1 MAITNQDG
9 ISKMDRER
17 LVDSLVKKIQSG
29 ELRTLG
35 IYGHGGSGK
44 TTFTKALCE
53 RLDLAIVNLLE
64 TDPYIIGS
72 SRDLVVPKDHPNQKV
87 TACLSSAHELAS
99 LERDIQALQAGMDI
113 RTIDKPWC
121 PSVRLSGAKPI
132 LIVEGM
138 SVAFLPKS
146 LFDQTICFYTDDETE
161 LKRRLSRDVAQ
172 RNREIDFIYRTH
184 QIRREQYHQY
194 YQPMEGE
201 ADILVNTSQDQ
212 FRIEKEKKVLRKK

>member
-1 MAITNQDG
+1 M
-9 ISKMDRER
+9 
-17 LVDSLVKKIQSG
+17 
-29 ELRTLG
+29 
-35 IYGHGGSGK
+35 
-44 TTFTKALCE
+44 
-53 RLDLAIVNLLE
+53 
-64 TDPYIIGS
+64 
-72 SRDLVVPKDHPNQKV
+72 
-87 TACLSSAHELAS
+87 
-99 LERDIQALQAGMDI
+99 
-113 RTIDKPWC
+113 
-121 PSVRLSGAKPI
+121 RLSGAKPI

>member
-1 MAITNQDG
+1 
-9 ISKMDRER
+9 MDRER

-64 TDPYIIGS
+64 TDPYIISS

-113 RTIDKPWC
+113 RTIDKPWS
-121 PSVRLSGAKPI
+121 PSHILSGNKSI

-212 FRIEKEKKVLRKK
+212 FRIEKE

>member
-1 MAITNQDG
+1 
-9 ISKMDRER
+9 MDRER

-64 TDPYIIGS
+64 TDPYIISS

-113 RTIDKPWC
+113 RTIDKPWT
-121 PSVRLSGAKPI
+121 PSHILSGSKPI

-146 LFDQTICFYTDDETE
+146 LFDQTVCFYTDDHTE
-161 LKRRLSRDVAQ
+161 LERRLSRDVAQ

-212 FRIEKEKKVLRKK
+212 FRIERE

>member
-1 MAITNQDG
+1 MAITSQDG

-113 RTIDKPWC
+113 RTIDQPWC
-121 PSVRLSGAKPI
+121 PSVRLSGVKPI

-201 ADILVNTSQDQ
+201 ADILVNASQDQ
-212 FRIEKEKKVLRKK
+212 FRIEKE

>member
-1 MAITNQDG
+1 
-9 ISKMDRER
+9 MDCER
-17 LVDSLVKKIQSG
+17 LVDSLVKKIQLG

-121 PSVRLSGAKPI
+121 PSVRLSGA
-132 LIVEGM
+132 
-138 SVAFLPKS
+138 S
-146 LFDQTICFYTDDETE
+146 LS
-161 LKRRLSRDVAQ
+161 LL
-172 RNREIDFIYRTH
+172 
-184 QIRREQYHQY
+184 
-194 YQPMEGE
+194 
-201 ADILVNTSQDQ
+201 
-212 FRIEKEKKVLRKK
+212 

>member
-9 ISKMDRER
+9 ISRMDRER
-17 LVDSLVKKIQSG
+17 LLDSIVKKIQSG

-53 RLDLAIVNLLE
+53 RLDLMKVNLLE
-64 TDPYIIGS
+64 TDPYVIGS
-72 SRDLVVPKDHPNQKV
+72 PRELVVPKDSPGQKV

-113 RTIDKPWC
+113 RTIDRPWS
-121 PSVRLSGAKPI
+121 PSHILSGNKSI

-146 LFDQTICFYTDDETE
+146 LFDQTICFYTDDHTE
-161 LKRRLSRDVAQ
+161 LERRLSRDVTQ
-172 RNREIDFIYRTH
+172 RNREMDFIYRTH
-184 QIRREQYHQY
+184 KIRREQYHQY
-194 YQPMEGE
+194 YQPMEDE

-212 FRIEKEKKVLRKK
+212 FCIEKE

>member
-1 MAITNQDG
+1 
-9 ISKMDRER
+9 MDRER

-161 LKRRLSRDVAQ
+161 LERRLDRDVTC
-172 RNREIDFIYRTH
+172 RHRDSDFIYRTH

-194 YQPMEGE
+194 YQPMKGE

-212 FRIEKEKKVLRKK
+212 FRIEKE

>member
-1 MAITNQDG
+1 
-9 ISKMDRER
+9 MDRER

-64 TDPYIIGS
+64 TDPYIISS

-113 RTIDKPWC
+113 RTIDKPWS
-121 PSVRLSGAKPI
+121 PSHILSGNKSI

-161 LKRRLSRDVAQ
+161 LDRRLSRDVAQ

-212 FRIEKEKKVLRKK
+212 FRIEKE

>member
-1 MAITNQDG
+1 
-9 ISKMDRER
+9 MDRER

-201 ADILVNTSQDQ
+201 AGILVNTSQDQ
-212 FRIEKEKKVLRKK
+212 FRIEKE

>member
-1 MAITNQDG
+1 
-9 ISKMDRER
+9 MDRER

-113 RTIDKPWC
+113 RTIDKPWT
-121 PSVRLSGAKPI
+121 PSHILSGSKSI

-146 LFDQTICFYTDDETE
+146 LFDQTVCFYTDDHTE
-161 LKRRLSRDVAQ
+161 LERRLSRDVAQ

-212 FRIEKEKKVLRKK
+212 FRIERE

>member
-1 MAITNQDG
+1 
-9 ISKMDRER
+9 MDCER
-17 LVDSLVKKIQSG
+17 LVDSLVKKIQLG

-72 SRDLVVPKDHPNQKV
+72 SRDLVVPKEHPNQKV

-161 LKRRLSRDVAQ
+161 LERRLDRDVTC
-172 RNREIDFIYRTH
+172 RHRDSNFIYRTH
-184 QIRREQYHQY
+184 QIRRSQYREY
-194 YQPMEGE
+194 YKPTESQ
-201 ADILVNTSQDQ
+201 ATILILSL
-212 FRIEKEKKVLRKK
+212 IHI

>member
-1 MAITNQDG
+1 
-9 ISKMDRER
+9 MDRER

-113 RTIDKPWC
+113 RTIDKPWT
-121 PSVRLSGAKPI
+121 PSHILSGSKPI

-146 LFDQTICFYTDDETE
+146 LFDQTICFYTDDHTE
-161 LKRRLSRDVAQ
+161 LERRLSRDVAQ

-194 YQPMEGE
+194 YQPMKGE

-212 FRIEKEKKVLRKK
+212 FRIEKE

>member
-1 MAITNQDG
+1 
-9 ISKMDRER
+9 MDRER

-72 SRDLVVPKDHPNQKV
+72 SRDLVAPKDHPNQKV

-99 LERDIQALQAGMDI
+99 LERDIQTLQAGMDI

-212 FRIEKEKKVLRKK
+212 FRIEKE

>member
-1 MAITNQDG
+1 
-9 ISKMDRER
+9 MDRER

-64 TDPYIIGS
+64 TDPYIIGT

-146 LFDQTICFYTDDETE
+146 LFDQTICFYTDDHTE
-161 LKRRLSRDVAQ
+161 LERRLSRDVAQ

-201 ADILVNTSQDQ
+201 SDILVNTSQDQ
-212 FRIEKEKKVLRKK
+212 FRIEKE

>member
-72 SRDLVVPKDHPNQKV
+72 SKDLVVPKDHPNQKV

-113 RTIDKPWC
+113 RTIDQPWS
-121 PSVRLSGAKPI
+121 PSHILSGNKSI

-146 LFDQTICFYTDDETE
+146 LFDQTICFYTDDHTE
-161 LKRRLSRDVAQ
+161 LERRLSRDVAQ

-201 ADILVNTSQDQ
+201 AGILVNTSQDQ
-212 FRIEKEKKVLRKK
+212 FRIVKE

>member
-1 MAITNQDG
+1 
-9 ISKMDRER
+9 MDRER

-113 RTIDKPWC
+113 RTIDKPWT
-121 PSVRLSGAKPI
+121 PSHILSGSKPI

-146 LFDQTICFYTDDETE
+146 LFDQTVCFYTDDHTE
-161 LKRRLSRDVAQ
+161 LERRLSRDVAQ

-212 FRIEKEKKVLRKK
+212 FRIEKE

>member
-1 MAITNQDG
+1 
-9 ISKMDRER
+9 MDRER

-99 LERDIQALQAGMDI
+99 LERDIQTLQAGMDI

-212 FRIEKEKKVLRKK
+212 FRIEKE

>member
-1 MAITNQDG
+1 
-9 ISKMDRER
+9 MDRER

-113 RTIDKPWC
+113 RTIDKPWT
-121 PSVRLSGAKPI
+121 PSHILSGSKPI

-146 LFDQTICFYTDDETE
+146 LFDQTICFYTDDHTE
-161 LKRRLSRDVAQ
+161 LERRLSRDVAQ

-212 FRIEKEKKVLRKK
+212 FRIERE

>member
-1 MAITNQDG
+1 MAITSQDG
-9 ISKMDRER
+9 ISRMDRER

-29 ELRTLG
+29 ELQALG

-44 TTFTKALCE
+44 TTFTKTLCE
-53 RLDLAIVNLLE
+53 RLDLSRVNLLE
-64 TDPYIIGS
+64 TDPYIVGS
-72 SRDLVVPKDHPNQKV
+72 FRGLVVPKDHPHQKV

-99 LERDIQALQAGMDI
+99 LERDIRALQAGMDI
-113 RTIDKPWC
+113 RTIDKPWS
-121 PSVRLSGAKPI
+121 PSHILSGSKPI

-138 SVAFLPKS
+138 SVAFLPKF
-146 LFDQTICFYTDDETE
+146 LFDQTICFYTDDHTE
-161 LKRRLSRDVAQ
+161 LERRLSRDVAQ

-194 YQPMEGE
+194 YRPMEDE

-212 FRIEKEKKVLRKK
+212 FRIEKE

>member
-1 MAITNQDG
+1 MAITSQDG

-64 TDPYIIGS
+64 TDPYVIGS
-72 SRDLVVPKDHPNQKV
+72 PRGLVVPKDSPGQKV

-113 RTIDKPWC
+113 RTIDQPWS
-121 PSVRLSGAKPI
+121 PSHILSGNKSI

-146 LFDQTICFYTDDETE
+146 LFDQTICFYTDDHTE
-161 LKRRLSRDVAQ
+161 LERRLSRDVAQ

-184 QIRREQYHQY
+184 KIRREQYHLY
-194 YQPMEGE
+194 YQPLESE

-212 FRIEKEKKVLRKK
+212 FRIVKE

>member
-1 MAITNQDG
+1 
-9 ISKMDRER
+9 MDRER
-17 LVDSLVKKIQSG
+17 LIDSLVKKIQSG

-53 RLDLAIVNLLE
+53 RLNLSRVNLLE
-64 TDPYIIGS
+64 ADPYIIGS
-72 SRDLVVPKDHPNQKV
+72 SRGLVVPKDHPNQKV

-99 LERDIQALQAGMDI
+99 LERDIRALQAGMDI
-113 RTIDKPWC
+113 RTIEKPWT
-121 PSVRLSGAKPI
+121 PSHILSGSKPI

-138 SVAFLPKS
+138 SVAFLPKF
-146 LFDQTICFYTDDETE
+146 LFDQTICFYTDDHTE
-161 LKRRLSRDVAQ
+161 LERRLSRDVAQ

-194 YQPMEGE
+194 YQPMEDE

-212 FRIEKEKKVLRKK
+212 FCIVKE

>member
-1 MAITNQDG
+1 MAITSQDG

-201 ADILVNTSQDQ
+201 ADILINTSQDQ
-212 FRIEKEKKVLRKK
+212 FRIEKE

>member
-1 MAITNQDG
+1 
-9 ISKMDRER
+9 MD
-17 LVDSLVKKIQSG
+17 L
-29 ELRTLG
+29 
-35 IYGHGGSGK
+35 
-44 TTFTKALCE
+44 TK
-53 RLDLAIVNLLE
+53 VNLLE
-64 TDPYIIGS
+64 TDPYIVSS

-113 RTIDKPWC
+113 QTIDQPWS
-121 PSVRLSGAKPI
+121 PSHILSGNKSI

-146 LFDQTICFYTDDETE
+146 LFDQTICFYTDDHTE
-161 LKRRLSRDVAQ
+161 LERRLSRDVAQ

-194 YQPMEGE
+194 HQPMEGD
-201 ADILVNTSQDQ
+201 ADILINTSQDQ
-212 FRIEKEKKVLRKK
+212 FRIVKE

>member
-1 MAITNQDG
+1 MAIKSQDG

-44 TTFTKALCE
+44 TTFAKALCE
-53 RLDLAIVNLLE
+53 RLDLMKVNLLE
-64 TDPYIIGS
+64 TDPYVIGS
-72 SRDLVVPKDHPNQKV
+72 PRGLVVPKDSPGQKV

-99 LERDIQALQAGMDI
+99 LERDIQALQEGMDI
-113 RTIDKPWC
+113 RTIDQPWS
-121 PSVRLSGAKPI
+121 PSHILPGNKSI

-146 LFDQTICFYTDDETE
+146 LFDQTICFYTDDHTE
-161 LKRRLSRDVAQ
+161 LERRLSRDVAQ

-212 FRIEKEKKVLRKK
+212 FRIEKE

>member
-1 MAITNQDG
+1 
-9 ISKMDRER
+9 MDRER

-161 LKRRLSRDVAQ
+161 LERRLSRDVAQ

-212 FRIEKEKKVLRKK
+212 FRIEKE

>member
-1 MAITNQDG
+1 
-9 ISKMDRER
+9 MDRER

-113 RTIDKPWC
+113 RTIDKPWT
-121 PSVRLSGAKPI
+121 PSHILSGSKPI

-212 FRIEKEKKVLRKK
+212 FRIERE

>member
-1 MAITNQDG
+1 
-9 ISKMDRER
+9 MDRER

-64 TDPYIIGS
+64 TDPYIIGT

-146 LFDQTICFYTDDETE
+146 LFDQTICFYTDDHTE
-161 LKRRLSRDVAQ
+161 LERRLSRDVAQ

-212 FRIEKEKKVLRKK
+212 FRIEKE

>member
-1 MAITNQDG
+1 
-9 ISKMDRER
+9 MDRER

-29 ELRTLG
+29 EVRTLG
-35 IYGHGGSGK
+35 IYGHGGSGQ
-44 TTFTKALCE
+44 TTFTKALCD

-113 RTIDKPWC
+113 RTIDQPWS
-121 PSVRLSGAKPI
+121 PSHILSGVKPI

-212 FRIEKEKKVLRKK
+212 FRIEKE

>member
-1 MAITNQDG
+1 
-9 ISKMDRER
+9 MDRER

-161 LKRRLSRDVAQ
+161 LERRLSRDVAQ
-172 RNREIDFIYRTH
+172 RYREIDFIYRTH

-212 FRIEKEKKVLRKK
+212 FRIEKE

>member
-1 MAITNQDG
+1 MG
-9 ISKMDRER
+9 PS
-17 LVDSLVKKIQSG
+17 
-29 ELRTLG
+29 
-35 IYGHGGSGK
+35 GSGK

-212 FRIEKEKKVLRKK
+212 FRIEKE

>member
-1 MAITNQDG
+1 MLEVEHV
-9 ISKMDRER
+9 SKKFKDHQV
-17 LVDSLVKKIQSG
+17 LVDVNLKVNQGDVVVI
-29 ELRTLG
+29 LG
-35 IYGHGGSGK
+35 PSGSGK

-212 FRIEKEKKVLRKK
+212 FRIEKE

>member
-1 MAITNQDG
+1 MAITSQDG
-9 ISKMDRER
+9 ISKMDCER
-17 LVDSLVKKIQSG
+17 LVDSLVKKIQLG

-161 LKRRLSRDVAQ
+161 LERRLDRDVTC
-172 RNREIDFIYRTH
+172 RHRDSNFIYRTQ
-184 QIRREQYHQY
+184 QIRRSQYREY
-194 YQPMEGE
+194 YKPTESQ
-201 ADILVNTSQDQ
+201 ATILINTSHNQ
-212 FRIEKEKKVLRKK
+212 FQIEKE

>member
-1 MAITNQDG
+1 
-9 ISKMDRER
+9 MDRER
-17 LVDSLVKKIQSG
+17 LLDSLVKKIQSG

-212 FRIEKEKKVLRKK
+212 FRIEKE

>member
-1 MAITNQDG
+1 
-9 ISKMDRER
+9 MDRER

-99 LERDIQALQAGMDI
+99 LERDIQSLQAGMDI
-113 RTIDKPWC
+113 RTIDQPWT
-121 PSVRLSGAKPI
+121 PSHILSGSKPI

-146 LFDQTICFYTDDETE
+146 LFDQTVCFYTDDHTE
-161 LKRRLSRDVAQ
+161 LERRLSRDVAQ

-212 FRIEKEKKVLRKK
+212 FRIERE